1 MNTVTVIA
9 PPSAGGAGAALFDEP
24 DQAAAHIAA
33 RVDRLISAIDA
44 ALTRQVNAILG
55 APQVRA
61 LEARWRALARLVEQ
75 AGSDGQVVV
84 RVLDVAWPDLVRD
97 LDRAVEFD
105 QSHLHRVVHDNEFG
119 MPGGVPFGLIVGDY
133 AVSSATDRARG
144 DQVETLARLAAVGA
158 AAFCPIVLGAAA
170 DLLGVESL
178 DRIAPHT
185 DLSERRPG
193 RGEEAHA
200 MRWAA
205 LRRREDTRFL
215 GLVAPDLVIRA
226 PRARLAPDRADG
238 FTFDEEMR
246 APLTVI
252 GAFGFASTVMAAY
265 LRSGWF
271 AAIRGADDDGQGG
284 GTVPNWPGHDLGV
297 DRHGLSCQPPA
308 TLRLTAT
315 QEDALIARGVIP
327 LSTLPLSGTA
337 VFNANPS
344 LHLPT
349 HFDSGAVT
357 ENARISAMLQYVLC
371 TSRFAHY
378 LKVLMRDEIGSIAP
392 REAIEKGL
400 SDWLRAYC
408 LGNEDADAALKAEY
422 PLRDA
427 SVTVAP
433 LPGRPGAYAATIRLQ
448 PHFQLDDIST
458 SFHLV
463 SEAPAGVER
472 NIA

>member
-1 MNTVTVIA
+1 M
-9 PPSAGGAGAALFDEP
+9 
-24 DQAAAHIAA
+24 AA

-61 LEARWRALARLVEQ
+61 LEARWRALARLVAQ
-75 AGSDGQVVV
+75 AGSDGQVIV
-84 RVLDVAWPDLVRD
+84 RVFDAAWPEVVRD

-105 QSHLHRVVHDNEFG
+105 QSHLHRLVHDGEFG

-133 AVSSATDRARG
+133 AVSSATDRTRG
-144 DQVETLARLAAVGA
+144 DQVETLARLSAVGA
-158 AAFCPIVLGAAA
+158 GAFCPIVLGAAP
-170 DLLGVESL
+170 DLLGVESY

-185 DLSERRPG
+185 DLSERRPSQSE
-193 RGEEAHA
+193 RAQN
-200 MRWAA
+200 MRWSA
-205 LRRREDTRFL
+205 LRKQEDTRFL

-226 PRARLAPDRADG
+226 PRTRLSPARADG
-238 FTFDEEMR
+238 FTFDEDLR
-246 APLTVI
+246 APLTVT
-252 GAFGFASTVMAAY
+252 GAFGFAVTVVAAY

-271 AAIRGADDDGQGG
+271 AAIRGAQDEAQGA
-284 GTVPNWPGHDLGV
+284 GTVPGWPGHDLGV
-297 DRHGLSCQPPA
+297 DCHGLSRQPPA

-327 LSTLPLSGTA
+327 LSTLPMSETA

-344 LHLPT
+344 LHQPARFGT
-349 HFDSGAVT
+349 GIAS

-378 LKVLMRDEIGSIAP
+378 LKVLMRDEIGSVAP
-392 REAIEKGL
+392 PEVIEKGL
-400 SDWLRAYC
+400 NDWLRGYC
-408 LGNEDADAALKAEY
+408 LGNEDADPALKAQY

-427 SVTVAP
+427 SARVAP

-472 NIA
+472 AIA